1 MHNKNKHNLKEW
13 HKSQR
18 LIHTTEFDIQTV
30 RMNSVDLSTSSS
42 ELRGEPA
49 PAPPLGD
56 GPTVTVG
63 LLLKTVLY
71 CGDAIASYKQVTATH
86 QSLSLALQ
94 ARLAK
99 TTLTRLK

>member
-1 MHNKNKHNLKEW
+1 MKLTT
-13 HKSQR
+13 HKA
-18 LIHTTEFDIQTV
+18 
-30 RMNSVDLSTSSS
+30 
-42 ELRGEPA
+42 LRGLFATAELLA
-49 PAPPLGD
+49 GADLRG
-56 GPTVTVG
+56 GAGAGFWSRPTVTVG

>member
-1 MHNKNKHNLKEW
+1 M
-13 HKSQR
+13 
-18 LIHTTEFDIQTV
+18 V
-30 RMNSVDLSTSSS
+30 RCCSGAD
-42 ELRGEPA
+42 LRGAEPA

-63 LLLKTVLY
+63 LLLKTVPY
-71 CGDAIASYKQVTATH
+71 CGDAIANYKQVTATH

>member
-1 MHNKNKHNLKEW
+1 MQPTSVHPKL
-13 HKSQR
+13 
-18 LIHTTEFDIQTV
+18 TTQCCYGAKTWFTV
-30 RMNSVDLSTSSS
+30 MVSIEKLCT
-42 ELRGEPA
+42 RGGFKGAEPV
-49 PAPPLGD
+49 PPPPPLGD
-56 GPTVTVG
+56 GLTVTVG

>member
-42 ELRGEPA
+42 E
-49 PAPPLGD
+49 
-56 GPTVTVG
+56 
-63 LLLKTVLY
+63 
-71 CGDAIASYKQVTATH
+71 ATSTM
-86 QSLSLALQ
+86 QKEAQL
-94 ARLAK
+94 
-99 TTLTRLK
+99 

>member
-1 MHNKNKHNLKEW
+1 MS
-13 HKSQR
+13 SQQQE
-18 LIHTTEFDIQTV
+18 HSAVMV
-30 RMNSVDLSTSSS
+30 RCCSGAD
-42 ELRGEPA
+42 LRGAEPA

-63 LLLKTVLY
+63 LLLKTVPY